1 MQLLVA
7 VITFISAE
15 IALFFLGVVP
25 FSSSNWGVML
35 NEAVFSG
42 GAINTPQALSYLL
55 APLVCILVLIL
66 GIVLFLD
73 AIDELF
79 NPRLRERA

>member
-1 MQLLVA
+1 ME
-7 VITFISAE
+7 TSSAL
-15 IALFFLGVVP
+15 I
-25 FSSSNWGVML
+25 
-35 NEAVFSG
+35 
-42 GAINTPQALSYLL
+42 YLL
-55 APLVCILVLIL
+55 APLVCILVLTL

>member
-1 MQLLVA
+1 
-7 VITFISAE
+7 
-15 IALFFLGVVP
+15 
-25 FSSSNWGVML
+25 
-35 NEAVFSG
+35 
-42 GAINTPQALSYLL
+42 
-55 APLVCILVLIL
+55 VLTL